1 MTAVLIIGWFVV
13 LFASYKGA
21 EIVLA
26 KAGKL

>member
-1 MTAVLIIGWFVV
+1 MTALLIIGWFAV
-13 LFASYKGA
+13 LAASYKGA